1 MRKIAEESNLKAA
14 KKLKICLACSHGGH
28 FAEMKQLMDA
38 FEGHDYFFVT
48 HNSEATK
55 NLNNAYLIKF
65 EGWDLK
71 GKILLI
77 KSIIKATRI
86 LLKEKPDLII
96 STGGGE
102 IAVPFCYIGKILGA
116 KVIFI
121 ETLARIE
128 TPSGGGKLVY
138 PIANLFLVQWKPL
151 LKKYGTK
158 AKYWGKVI

>member
-1 MRKIAEESNLKAA
+1 M
-14 KKLKICLACSHGGH
+14 KICLACSHGGH
-28 FAEMKQLMDA
+28 FIEMMRLTDA
-38 FEGHDYFFVT
+38 FKEHDYFFVT
-48 HNSEATK
+48 YNSEATK
-55 NLNNAYLIKF
+55 NLENAYLIKS
-65 EGWDLK
+65 EGKGLK

-77 KSIIKATRI
+77 NTLIKAIKI
-86 LLKEKPDLII
+86 LIKEKPDAII

-121 ETLARIE
+121 DTLARIT

-138 PIANLFLVQWKPL
+138 PIADLFLVQWKPL
-151 LKKYGTK
+151 LKKYGKK

>member
-1 MRKIAEESNLKAA
+1 MMRL
-14 KKLKICLACSHGGH
+14 L
-28 FAEMKQLMDA
+28 DA
-38 FEGHDYFFVT
+38 FEGHNYFFAT
-48 HNSEATK
+48 YISEATK
-55 NLNNAYLIKF
+55 DLKNAYLIKF

-77 KSIIKATRI
+77 KSIIKATQI
-86 LLKEKPDLII
+86 LLRERPDVII

-121 ETLARIE
+121 ETLARMT

-138 PIANLFLVQWKPL
+138 PIADLFLVQWESL
-151 LKKYGTK
+151 LKSYGNK
-158 AKYWGKVI
+158 AKYGGKVI

>member
-1 MRKIAEESNLKAA
+1 M
-14 KKLKICLACSHGGH
+14 KICLVCSHGGH
-28 FAEMKQLMDA
+28 FVEMMRLLDA
-38 FEGHDYFFVT
+38 FKEHNYFFVT
-48 HNSEATK
+48 YNSEATK
-55 NLNNAYLIKF
+55 NLENAYLIKF

-77 KSIIKATRI
+77 KSIIKATQI
-86 LLKEKPDLII
+86 LLRERPDVIL

-102 IAVPFCYIGKILGA
+102 IAVPFCYIGKVLGA

-121 ETLARIE
+121 ETLTRMT

-138 PIANLFLVQWKPL
+138 PIADLFMVQWESL
-151 LKKYGTK
+151 LKSYGKK